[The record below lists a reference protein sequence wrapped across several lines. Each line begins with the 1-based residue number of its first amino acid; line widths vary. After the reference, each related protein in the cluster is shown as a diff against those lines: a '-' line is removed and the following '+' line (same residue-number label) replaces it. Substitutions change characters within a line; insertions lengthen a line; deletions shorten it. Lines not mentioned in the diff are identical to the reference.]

1 MTGPLSRSGSVERI
15 NENDGVRSNAHRG
28 HWGRSVGTARL
39 RLRIDKPLRV
49 SARTLLVIALA
60 AGLVILARPESP
72 SLLAGAE
79 PEITS
84 PVNESQSGQD
94 LTTTLTDQAEL
105 SLTVYN
111 SDIALVRDVR
121 NLQLAR
127 GIGNLRFMDIAATV
141 NPATVHFRSLTEPSQ
156 VSVLEQNYE
165 YDLLDPEKLL
175 RKYVGREVT
184 LVRNRQE
191 GGTTRQEDVK
201 ALLLSYNTSPVWK
214 IGNEIVTGLGA
225 DHIRFPELPDSLY
238 SRPTLIWTVQN
249 DGAARHRVEASYLAR
264 SLAWSADYVLT
275 VARDDKAAD
284 LNGWV
289 TLTNN
294 SGTAFKN
301 TKLQLVAGDLNRV
314 RQQLNRMADMAAPA
328 AAKAEER
335 MAQESFSDYHLYTM
349 GRKTT
354 INNAQTKQVSLLEG
368 TDVPVIKRY
377 VVEGQNYYYHNY
389 MHPGSP
395 IKDSVEVY
403 YQFRNEEKSGL
414 GLPMPAGVLRVYQAD
429 SKGGV
434 QFVGEDRIM
443 HTPKDET
450 LNVKIGNAFDVI
462 CERKQTDFTKI
473 STNVYEFE
481 YEITLRNH
489 KPSAIGV
496 EVNEPVGGTW
506 RMINSSHEWT
516 KTSAWAAQFKVP
528 VAADGTAVLK
538 YRVRVTY

>member
-1 MTGPLSRSGSVERI
+1 ML
-15 NENDGVRSNAHRG
+15 
-28 HWGRSVGTARL
+28 
-39 RLRIDKPLRV
+39 
-49 SARTLLVIALA
+49 RTLLTSAIV
-60 AGLVILARPESP
+60 AGLIILARPTAP
-72 SLLAGAE
+72 SLVAGSGPDA
-79 PEITS
+79 TA
-84 PVNESQSGQD
+84 PVNESQSDQD
-94 LTTTLTDQAEL
+94 LTTTINDQAEV
-105 SLTVYN
+105 SITVYN

-165 YDLLDPEKLL
+165 YDLLDPDKLL

-184 LVRNRQE
+184 LMRNRSE
-191 GGTTRQEDVK
+191 NGTTRQEEVK
-201 ALLLSYNTSPVWK
+201 ALLLSYNSGPVWK

-225 DHIRFPELPDSLY
+225 DHIRFPELPDTLY
-238 SRPTLIWTVQN
+238 TRPTLIWTVQN
-249 DGAARHRVEASYLAR
+249 DGAAKHRVEASYLAR
-264 SLAWSADYVLT
+264 SLAWNADYVLT
-275 VARDDKAAD
+275 VARDDKMAD

-294 SGTAFKN
+294 SGTAFRN
-301 TKLQLVAGDLNRV
+301 ARLQLVAGDLNRV
-314 RQQLNRMADMAAPA
+314 RQQLNRMADLASAPRAAVA
-328 AAKAEER
+328 QEK
-335 MAQESFSDYHLYTM
+335 MAQEAFSDYHLYTM
-349 GRKTT
+349 GRKTS

-368 TDVPVIKRY
+368 TDVPTIKRY
-377 VVEGQNYYYHNY
+377 VVEGQNYYYHNQQ
-389 MHPGSP
+389 HPGSP
-395 IKDSVEVY
+395 IKDSVQVF
-403 YQFRNEEKSGL
+403 YQFKNEEKAGL
-414 GLPMPAGVLRVYQAD
+414 GMPMPAGVLRVYQQD

-462 CERKQTDFTKI
+462 CERNQIDFEKI
-473 STNVYEFE
+473 ASNVYEIE

-489 KPSAIGV
+489 KASAISV

-506 RMINSSHEWT
+506 RMINSSHQWT
-516 KTSAWAAQFKVP
+516 KSSAWAAQFKVP
-528 VAADGTAVLK
+528 VAADGTTVLK